1 MSLVTPTTGGSFL
14 LFYKDKKFV
23 IGYSMV
29 GVDYFKK
36 SEDGFRIGFIKTSH
50 SPDFDADEF
59 KIVSDTV
66 NISDIAERIGYEI
79 GKATF
84 GPDSAGKLSE
94 LHFKNAC
101 ENEIKNEEL

>member
-1 MSLVTPTTGGSFL
+1 MSLATPTTGGSFL

-23 IGYSMV
+23 IGYSMA

-36 SEDGFRIGFIKTSH
+36 SEDGFKISFVKSSYI
-50 SPDFDADEF
+50 DADEF

-84 GPDSAGKLSE
+84 GPDSAGKLLSE

-101 ENEIKNEEL
+101 ENELKNEEL